1 MKALFN
7 APGDGGR
14 NQKLPPR
21 TAVTTGRA
29 RQSSKRAGNS
39 LNLHAATSQ
48 GSQKRFKETN
58 NQNQN
63 ILLGRIE
70 KNKYV
75 TERDTVME
83 AQKLDEGKRR
93 QRLEKVNYQLF
104 SEELLNAEG
113 NESAL
118 VHIDRDYV

>member
-7 APGDGGR
+7 GPADGGR

-29 RQSSKRAGNS
+29 RQSSKQTRAGNS

-58 NQNQN
+58 AQNQN

-75 TERDTVME
+75 TERDTAME
-83 AQKLDEGKRR
+83 AEKLDEGKRR
-93 QRLEKVNYQLF
+93 
-104 SEELLNAEG
+104 
-113 NESAL
+113 
-118 VHIDRDYV
+118 